1 MALVAIVASLALLE
15 YVVILMATG
24 RARGRFGVPAPATTG
39 NPSFERYFR
48 VQQNTIEQLV
58 IFLPSLYL
66 FAAFMN
72 EGVAAGARPGV
83 HRRPRRLLP
92 RLRPGSGEARAR
104 LRAHLRRRISCCCSA
119 RLLGAMRAQLA

>member
-1 MALVAIVASLALLE
+1 MALVAIVAALALLE

-58 IFLPSLYL
+58 IFIPSLYL
-66 FAAFMN
+66 FAGFVNAN
-72 EGVAAGARPGV
+72 AAAGLGVVFILGRVVYARGYVEDPAKRGPGF
-83 HRRPRRLLP
+83 LLTFVP
-92 RLRPGSGEARAR
+92 NL
-104 LRAHLRRRISCCCSA
+104 LL
-119 RLLGAMRAQLA
+119 LLGGLIGAVRAQLS